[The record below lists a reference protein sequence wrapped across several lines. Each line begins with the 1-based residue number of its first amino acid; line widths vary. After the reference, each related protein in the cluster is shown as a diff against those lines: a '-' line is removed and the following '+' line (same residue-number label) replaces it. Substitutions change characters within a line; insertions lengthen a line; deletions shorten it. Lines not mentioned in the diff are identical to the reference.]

1 MRTDLNEALK
11 LVETHTESL
20 KAEYI
25 RIDRA
30 FGMTL
35 AEDVQALKD
44 YPPFSRSP
52 YDGYAF
58 RAEDKA
64 FGEKFCVIGESF
76 AGTPFE
82 GTVGKSQAVKIMTG
96 GVIPDGA
103 DCVIP
108 WEKSDRGE
116 NVVSI
121 FAAPKPFENYIMQG
135 EDFKQGAVLLEKG
148 IKIGA
153 SEAALAVSG
162 GNEKVKVFP
171 KLRAAVISTGDE
183 ITEIGKELKK
193 GKIYDTNM
201 IYVHFRLK
209 ELGVDTAYMKSV
221 PDDKELLKETFL
233 EACEKS
239 DIVFTTGGVSA
250 GEKDFV
256 PEILEKI
263 GVDIIFKSINI
274 KPGMPT
280 VFSVGRNNVPIVS
293 LSGNPFAA
301 AVGFE
306 LIGRAA
312 LSKRSGDN
320 NFLPKRDEAVL
331 KNGYN
336 KSGNAERYVKAYKC
350 GDYVTIKD
358 SQGNGSLKSMTESNC
373 LVRIPAGTR
382 SLNEGEKVEVLYV

>member
-64 FGEKFCVIGESF
+64 LGEKFSVIGESF

-135 EDFKQGAVLLEKG
+135 EDFKQGTILLEKG

-183 ITEIGKELKK
+183 ITEIGTELKK

-201 IYVHFRLK
+201 IYVHFRLN
-209 ELGVDTAYMKSV
+209 ELGVDTVYMRSV
-221 PDDKELLKETFL
+221 PDDKELLKEAFW
-233 EACEKS
+233 
-239 DIVFTTGGVSA
+239 
-250 GEKDFV
+250 
-256 PEILEKI
+256 
-263 GVDIIFKSINI
+263 
-274 KPGMPT
+274 KPAKG
-280 VFSVGRNNVPIVS
+280 PI
-293 LSGNPFAA
+293 
-301 AVGFE
+301 
-306 LIGRAA
+306 
-312 LSKRSGDN
+312 
-320 NFLPKRDEAVL
+320 
-331 KNGYN
+331 
-336 KSGNAERYVKAYKC
+336 
-350 GDYVTIKD
+350 
-358 SQGNGSLKSMTESNC
+358 
-373 LVRIPAGTR
+373 
-382 SLNEGEKVEVLYV
+382 